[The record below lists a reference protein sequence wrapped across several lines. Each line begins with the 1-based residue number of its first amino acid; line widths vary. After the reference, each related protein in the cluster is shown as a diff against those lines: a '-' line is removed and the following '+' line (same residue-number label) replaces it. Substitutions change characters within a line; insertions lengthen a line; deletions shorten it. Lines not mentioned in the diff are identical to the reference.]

1 MLRFC
6 VVTAIA
12 LAPSLARAAD
22 AEPVPFRTDVIA
34 ALSRAGCN
42 SGACHGSPQGKNGF
56 RLSLRG
62 QDPDLDL
69 ATLTKELGGR
79 RVNRQAPEDSLVLL
93 KGAGRVAHGGGQ
105 LFGVESVAYR
115 TVARWI
121 AQGAKDD
128 RPSPLVRLEVTPGG
142 RRLGPANPGAQLRA
156 IAHFA
161 DGAARDVTALTV
173 FTTGDGPAKVTP
185 DGLVTFARTGEAS
198 VLARYL
204 TGITSARF
212 SFVRPDDTFAF
223 RAPVANNVIDAAVFA
238 KQKEMQLLPAAVAAD
253 EVFLRRAYLDTI
265 GTLPAPD
272 EAAAFLDS
280 KEADKRAR
288 LIDALLAREEFA
300 YFWALKWADV
310 LRGSPT
316 TISERGVHSF
326 HRYLVQSVRDDKP
339 VTAFARE
346 LITGTGNTLHKPAAS
361 FYRVART
368 PEDAAEAAA

>member
-1 MLRFC
+1 M
-6 VVTAIA
+6 
-12 LAPSLARAAD
+12 
-22 AEPVPFRTDVIA
+22 
-34 ALSRAGCN
+34 
-42 SGACHGSPQGKNGF
+42 
-56 RLSLRG
+56 
-62 QDPDLDL
+62 
-69 ATLTKELGGR
+69 
-79 RVNRQAPEDSLVLL
+79 
-93 KGAGRVAHGGGQ
+93 
-105 LFGVESVAYR
+105 FGVESVAYR

-265 GTLPAPD
+265 GTLPTAS
-272 EAAAFLDS
+272 EAGAFLGDAS
-280 KEADKRAR
+280 ADKRAK
-288 LIDALLAREEFA
+288 LIDKLLERPEYAD
-300 YFWALKWADV
+300 FWAMKWSDV
-310 LRGSPT
+310 LKVDKDAVTPQGAVAMTRWLRRQFADLLQAADRRVLLFRQIEAQRIYFCSNRAFRVSFKEVVYSWVFHAWDIRVVVHNTVKQTSQSLHDGSKLQT
-316 TISERGVHSF
+316 YHSATK
-326 HRYLVQSVRDDKP
+326 YLY
-339 VTAFARE
+339 
-346 LITGTGNTLHKPAAS
+346 L
-361 FYRVART
+361 
-368 PEDAAEAAA
+368 